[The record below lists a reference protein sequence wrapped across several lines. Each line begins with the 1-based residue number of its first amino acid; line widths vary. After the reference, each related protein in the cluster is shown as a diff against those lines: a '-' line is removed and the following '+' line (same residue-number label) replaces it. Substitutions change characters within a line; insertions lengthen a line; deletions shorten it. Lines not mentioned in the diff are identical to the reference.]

1 MAKKMRNAF
10 DQFEMFAMLS
20 FLHPSSLSTRQR
32 RFWQENGYLHLKKAI
47 TTKEIASIRRTVDW
61 HWANPDHN
69 PHHVDV
75 ITGEHAG
82 RWFTMNDAPS
92 SVRKEV
98 YKLNNLFL
106 LDDSIRAAALS
117 PRLKRVMEHLLQAEP
132 LICNSLNFERGS
144 QQDAHIDSWYMP
156 PPKDEGMVAASISL
170 DPVDETN
177 GPIYF
182 YPGSHKIP
190 PYRFSDGRLN
200 MIAAEFDACRN
211 YLDREIEARQLKSV
225 QFRGEPGDVFIWH
238 GQLIHGGS
246 EIRDFT
252 RTRNSL
258 VVHYW
263 RASDISKESV
273 RHDTG
278 GRAYLAHT
286 LRGELTSNPT

>member
-1 MAKKMRNAF
+1 
-10 DQFEMFAMLS
+10 MLN
-20 FLHPSSLSTRQR
+20 FFRPVSLSPQQL
-32 RFWQENGYLHLKKAI
+32 RFWDDNGYLHLKNAVNS
-47 TTKEIASIRRTVDW
+47 KEIAQVQQSVDW
-61 HWANPDHN
+61 HWANPTHN

-75 ITGEHAG
+75 MTGEHAG
-82 RWFTMNDAPS
+82 RWFTMNDAPR
-92 SVRKEV
+92 SVRKES

-106 LDDSIRAAALS
+106 RDEAIRAVALS
-117 PRLKRVMEHLLQAEP
+117 PRLRRVMARLLQTEP

-156 PPKDEGMVAASISL
+156 PPNDEGMVAASISL

-200 MIAAEFDACRN
+200 MIVAEFDACRA
-211 YLDREIEARQLKSV
+211 YLDREISTRQLKSV
-225 QFRGEPGDVFIWH
+225 EFRGEPGDVFIWH

-246 EIRDFT
+246 EIRDFS
-252 RTRNSL
+252 RTRSSL

-263 RASDISKESV
+263 RASDIDKGSIRRDS
-273 RHDTG
+273 R
-278 GRAYLAHT
+278 GRAFLSHT
-286 LRGELTSNPT
+286 LRGELPSITA

>member
-1 MAKKMRNAF
+1 
-10 DQFEMFAMLS
+10 MLDL
-20 FLHPSSLSTRQR
+20 LHPPALSPQQR
-32 RFWQENGYLHLKKAI
+32 RFWDKWGYLHLEKAVSPN
-47 TTKEIASIRRTVDW
+47 EISRIQRTVDW
-61 HWANPDHN
+61 HWANPAQN
-69 PHHVDV
+69 PHHIDV
-75 ITGEHAG
+75 LTGEHAG
-82 RWFTMNDAPS
+82 KWFTMHDAPS
-92 SVRKEV
+92 SIRNDV

-106 LDDSIRAAALS
+106 HGDSIRAVALS
-117 PRLKRVMEHLLQAEP
+117 PRLKRVIKHLLQAEP

-144 QQDAHIDSWYMP
+144 QQDAHIDSWYMC

-177 GPIYF
+177 GPIFF

-200 MIAAEFDACRN
+200 MISDEFDACRA
-211 YLDREIEARQLKSV
+211 YLDSEISARKLKTV
-225 QFRGEPGDVFIWH
+225 RFRGEPGDVFIWH

-246 EIRDFT
+246 EIRDLK

-263 RASDISKESV
+263 RASDLPKDAIRRDAK
-273 RHDTG
+273 

-286 LRGELTSNPT
+286 LRGELPTAELIHVTPP